1 MFADMY
7 KTEMEQLKEWE
18 QIEWIPNGS
27 GTDTEQIG
35 SGYWFKVEHV
45 LFIIACLVVLSSYSV
60 TKIITY

>member
-27 GTDTEQIG
+27 GTDMEQIG
-35 SGYWFKVEHV
+35 SGYWFKWGGTCSIHHC
-45 LFIIACLVVLSSYSV
+45 LFGCSE
-60 TKIITY
+60 